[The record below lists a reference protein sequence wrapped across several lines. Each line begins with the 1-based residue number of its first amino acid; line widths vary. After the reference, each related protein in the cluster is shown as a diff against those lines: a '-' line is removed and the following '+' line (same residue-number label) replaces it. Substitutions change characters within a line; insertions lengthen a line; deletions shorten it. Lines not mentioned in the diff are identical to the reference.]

1 LQSNPRQA
9 ELPRTRWRLVDVRQ
23 CLSWL
28 AGKCL
33 TSVSRILRRL
43 GFSRKQAQAF
53 VRSPDPNYASK
64 RWAIVRAYAQLCAQP
79 DQVRLVFLDEVT
91 YLRQPSLAP
100 AYHPA
105 GPTQPRAQHLAR
117 PNTQTRVLATL
128 DAQTGQVVYLQR
140 NRITLATFVGF
151 CAQLRAAYPHLPTL
165 YVVLDN
171 WPLHTHPRARAAL
184 DQHHLTPLFLPT
196 YASWLNPI
204 EKLWRWLRQDVLH
217 LHPYATDLD
226 HLRKVVG
233 NFLDHFAGSSPALL
247 HYVGLPVDQ

>member
-1 LQSNPRQA
+1 MQSSPRQVDLA
-9 ELPRTRWRLVDVRQ
+9 RTRWRLVDVRQ

-28 AGKCL
+28 VGKGL

-43 GFSRKQAQAF
+43 GFSRKQAQVF

-64 RWAIVRAYAQLCAQP
+64 RGAIVQAYAQLCAQP
-79 DQVRLVFLDEVT
+79 DRVGLVFLDEVT
-91 YLRQPSLAP
+91 YWRQPSTAP
-100 AYHPA
+100 AYHPH

-117 PNTQTRVLATL
+117 PNTQTRVVATL

-140 NRITLATFVGF
+140 NRITLATFIGF
-151 CAQLRAAYPHLPTL
+151 CAHLRAAYPTLPTL
-165 YVVLDN
+165 FVVLDN

-184 DQHHLTPLFLPT
+184 AHHHLTPLFLPT

-217 LHPYATDLD
+217 LHPYATALD
-226 HLRKVVG
+226 RLRALVCA
-233 NFLDHFAGSSPALL
+233 FLDQFAGASPSLL